1 MYCWSYHP
9 EKRQEIKEVLTL
21 LKRLPRKKLA
31 RSSSNPTNCSRSA
44 ESIF

>member
-9 EKRQEIKEVLTL
+9 TKRLDFVEIITL

-44 ESIF
+44 ESMF